1 MADRIDI
8 GLGPRLGDE
17 PTDTGGFRFTGGSS
31 IGREQYESGFVNFY
45 NQALGLPTLEEETG
59 IGVDAPEVGE
69 DITFEP
75 EQREERDE
83 PVNIFGG
90 TTIEGTSM
98 KDKVSFGADAYSGN
112 MGKYSKYSDY
122 LTGEGKADRV
132 DFLGGVLEPLVQ
144 GNFADVDFT
153 GVGAQVTERTKE
165 VPKEVGESIKNL
177 EADKIMA
184 GAMTTAGGPLGP
196 LLGGI
201 LGGETVTN
209 AFGKASLKPAG
220 LLGFVADA
228 VHAKQ
233 YQDIA
238 SIRAAEIAGA
248 TDAGFAMLMGNMG
261 ITRAPGSGAY
271 TGNLQ
276 GLSHTQ
282 IKDLEALSKGYLPQT
297 YQFDTAKKEGFF
309 GRKTNISVE
318 ESGGDF
324 VSNNKMDGFYTA
336 DGKFYTPGFGYSA
349 YGLEKNKLDLAS
361 KHGLSEQE
369 VDRVLDE
376 ARGGTRTLANSI
388 ANIKSEKQAAEQRAR
403 DAEAAAAQR
412 RAGEQRAAAEA
423 AAAKAKAA
431 EQQRIRDRILAAQD
445 RQNNNDDDNNSGPGT
460 SFSNVNRSSPST
472 SASSAYGSYGGGSQS
487 AYRRAEGG
495 RVGLAQGGQAG
506 ASGFVGA
513 PPSQVS
519 EGQTVADNVNTQL
532 PEGAYVINAAA
543 VEFAGESDVKK
554 MLADAQKEAV
564 RRGLVL
570 DNQQKSDK
578 LIDVAISRGEVVVA
592 PHLAK
597 IIGYD
602 RLTKINNRGKSETR
616 ERIEENGQQRRA
628 GGGFLQMGGD
638 VGEDIPMEAPGMS
651 DDVRSILQDFAK
663 RKRQRGEIIDLIR
676 KLPEEDALALLIIT
690 ETVASKDPIESMQ
703 AVGEVVYNR
712 ARSDYKDFS
721 TVNTVKDVITQQT
734 KRGSGSGM
742 FQFDGLEPT
751 SIQKRLKEVL
761 QGRVPGAYEKALEAA
776 GMALEQEPDY
786 QNYRLLQDN
795 VLFYQKPN
803 SGSSWMQ
810 TAEGL
815 EHVDTHGE
823 HQFYG
828 HFASPEFP

>member
-388 ANIKSEKQAAEQRAR
+388 ANIKSEKQAAEQQAK

-423 AAAKAKAA
+423 AARREA
-431 EQQRIRDRILAAQD
+431 EARAAQERFYASRSD
-445 RQNNNDDDNNSGPGT
+445 NNDDNSTGPGV
-460 SFSNVNRSSPST
+460 SFAPSR
-472 SASSAYGSYGGGSQS
+472 GSTGNADYEREAFG
-487 AYRRAEGG
+487 YREGG

>member
-8 GLGPRLGDE
+8 GLGPRLGDDS
-17 PTDTGGFRFTGGSS
+17 TDTGGFRFTGGSS

-75 EQREERDE
+75 EQPEQREERDE

-98 KDKVSFGADAYSGN
+98 KDKVSFGADAYSGA
-112 MGKYSKYSDY
+112 GKYGKYSDY
-122 LTGEGKADRV
+122 LTGEGIADRV

-165 VPKEVGESIKNL
+165 VPKEVGKSIKNL
-177 EADKIMA
+177 EADKMMA
-184 GAMTTAGGPLGP
+184 GAVSSMGGSFFGPLM
-196 LLGGI
+196 GGI

-209 AFGKASLKPAG
+209 AFGKASYKPAG
-220 LLGFVADA
+220 LLGFVSDA

-297 YQFDTAKKEGFF
+297 YQFETSKKESIF
-309 GRKTNISVE
+309 GGVANVKVE

-324 VSNNKMDGFYTA
+324 VSSNPMDGFYTSE
-336 DGKFYTPGFGYSA
+336 GKFYTPGFGYSA
-349 YGLEKNKLDLAS
+349 YGLEKNKMDLAS

-388 ANIKSEKQAAEQRAR
+388 ANIKGEKQAA
-403 DAEAAAAQR
+403 DAQR

-423 AAAKAKAA
+423 KAAADKVA
-431 EQQRIRDRILAAQD
+431 EQQRLRDRILAAQN
-445 RQNNNDDDNNSGPGT
+445 RQNNNDDDNNSGGGGT
-460 SFSNVNRSSPST
+460 SFGVGT
-472 SASSAYGSYGGGSQS
+472 FSASSQYDRGFVGGF
-487 AYRRAEGG
+487 AKGG

-513 PPSQVS
+513 PPSQVP
-519 EGQTVADNVNTQL
+519 EGQTVADNVNTEL

-578 LIDVAISRGEVVVA
+578 LIDVAISHGEVVVA

-616 ERIEENGQQRRA
+616 ERIEENGQQLRA

-638 VGEDIPMEAPGMS
+638 VGEDIPIEAPGMS

-690 ETVASKDPIESMQ
+690 ETVASKDPLESMQ

-734 KRGSGSGM
+734 RRGSGSGM

-751 SIQKRLKEVL
+751 SIQRRVKEVVE
-761 QGRVPGAYEKALEAA
+761 GRVPGAYEKALEAA

-786 QNYRLLQDN
+786 QNYRLLRDN

-810 TAEGL
+810 TAKGL